1 MIAVIT
7 SAGTQRSDSSDLYT
21 ISDLSMIDFVRQLND
36 QGANKCTVDNF
47 HMVDTDHVVY
57 KEKPLTPVISEA
69 EYIYDNHS
77 NLIPTA
83 SSSVLNFYTG
93 GKFRR
98 KITSFGNA
106 LFGKSA
112 NSGVQLD
119 CQSET
124 DREELSPLQSAASGS
139 STRSKMGFVHSLKS
153 EARKLKK
160 EAKKHAAEKVLKDWL
175 KTESSCELA
184 VPPLFGLGQ
193 MFPQPSLSADANEMF
208 RQCQVEVSQKYA
220 SEATERAP
228 EGPKKAM
235 PISEPTPLKAH
246 KRGSPGKAKTKPK
259 KITHQV
265 NGLAHR
271 SAFETSVVLAITGI
285 PPPISPKPF
294 TKPCAIDDGRV
305 GGEVQVK
312 EEQAGPDTPAKAT
325 NDASFEKM
333 KETVKNVSLQ
343 KTSKRTDDSNKPDAK
358 PLGLVRTESGRIV
371 PRSPRKKSP
380 RPLVAID
387 NIPVPLTLPREKPPM
402 AIINPPRTGL
412 PKEVD
417 EDHERGRDRT
427 AKVVPMKVVTAEAIR
442 PVLKPHPEE
451 RSITLDDHRL
461 APMRPLGLHDEKP
474 PDRAAELQFSPFV
487 VAGLAEH
494 SRLRHATLQNQTL
507 KTTEVS
513 EEAPE
518 ITQPSTRK
526 AAASTILPL
535 WVKLPDTLRSG
546 KHGLT
551 PRQRL
556 TTLFTGPDSTSQAN
570 TVSDNAVFL
579 PREPDEARL
588 EKPTMQSLGELF
600 AAPQNTPAFGQPL
613 TGARLDA
620 PAEGI
625 KTPDVIPSGRSSE
638 FNHWRH
644 KFKFGFSSSK
654 DSKVTKPKTA
664 YADKD
669 RVLAAVRDSKDRRP
683 KGILKTP
690 VQQGA
695 FPVQARSEV
704 AGMPPNARLP
714 RRQLGRRKNARK

>member
-21 ISDLSMIDFVRQLND
+21 ISDSSMIEFVRQLND

-47 HMVDTDHVVY
+47 HVVDTDHHVH
-57 KEKPLTPVISEA
+57 KEKPLSPVISDA
-69 EYIYDNHS
+69 EYIYDSHS

-112 NSGVQLD
+112 SSGVQSD

-139 STRSKMGFVHSLKS
+139 STRSKMGFVHSSKS

-160 EAKKHAAEKVLKDWL
+160 EAKKHAAEKVSKDWL
-175 KTESSCELA
+175 KTESSCESA
-184 VPPLFGLGQ
+184 VPPLFGVGQ
-193 MFPQPSLSADANEMF
+193 MIPQPSSSADANEMF

-228 EGPKKAM
+228 EGPKKPM

-246 KRGSPGKAKTKPK
+246 KHGSPGKAKTKPK

-271 SAFETSVVLAITGI
+271 SAFETSVVSAITGI
-285 PPPISPKPF
+285 PPPVSP
-294 TKPCAIDDGRV
+294 KPCAIDDGRV
-305 GGEVQVK
+305 GREVQVK
-312 EEQAGPDTPAKAT
+312 EEQTSPDTPAKAT

-333 KETVKNVSLQ
+333 KETVKNVSSQ
-343 KTSKRTDDSNKPDAK
+343 KPSKRADDKNKPDAK
-358 PLGLVRTESGRIV
+358 PSGLVRTESGRIV

-402 AIINPPRTGL
+402 AMINPPRTGL

-427 AKVVPMKVVTAEAIR
+427 AKVVPMKIVTAEAIR
-442 PVLKPHPEE
+442 PVSKPQPEE

-461 APMRPLGLHDEKP
+461 APMPPSGLHDEKP

-494 SRLRHATLQNQTL
+494 SRSRHATMQNQTF

-518 ITQPSTRK
+518 IIQASTRK
-526 AAASTILPL
+526 AAASTILPS

-570 TVSDNAVFL
+570 TVSDNAVFS
-579 PREPDEARL
+579 PREPDETRS

-600 AAPQNTPAFGQPL
+600 GTPQNTPAFGQPL

-620 PAEGI
+620 TAEGV
-625 KTPDVIPSGRSSE
+625 KTPDVSPSGRSSE
-638 FNHWRH
+638 FNHWRQ

-654 DSKVTKPKTA
+654 DSKVTKPKTTH
-664 YADKD
+664 ADRD
-669 RVLAAVRDSKDRRP
+669 RVSAAVRDPKDRRP

-704 AGMPPNARLP
+704 VGMPPNARLP
-714 RRQLGRRKNARK
+714 RRQSGRRKNARK